1 MRRGWR
7 LREGITLRP
16 LPYGGAFVIDQDA
29 LALVEIGQ
37 DLTKLLTG
45 DGGTELAGGGG
56 SRPRLAAEVRQG
68 LAEGWLIEEG

>member
-7 LREGITLRP
+7 LRQGITLHP

-37 DLTKLLTG
+37 DLTELLNG
-45 DGGTELAGGGG
+45 ERDAGLADGGVPPE
-56 SRPRLAAEVRQG
+56 RLAAEVRQG
-68 LAEGWLIEEG
+68 LAEGWLIEED

>member
-7 LREGITLRP
+7 LRQGITLHP

-37 DLTKLLTG
+37 SLTDLLTG
-45 DGGTELAGGGG
+45 DGGAHLAVDGG
-56 SRPRLAAEVRQG
+56 SPSRLAAEIRQG
-68 LAEGWLIEEG
+68 LTEGWLIEEG